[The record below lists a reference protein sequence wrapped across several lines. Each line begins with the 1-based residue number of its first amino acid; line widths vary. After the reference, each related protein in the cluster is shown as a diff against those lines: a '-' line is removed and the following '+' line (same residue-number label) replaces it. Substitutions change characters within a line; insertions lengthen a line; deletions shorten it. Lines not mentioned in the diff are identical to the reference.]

1 MQANEI
7 RLGVLS
13 AVLGGV
19 LVAGIGALTM
29 NRNSADAREAV
40 PAPAPAPV
48 QTVIVNAP
56 EVSLPGYLGPLYD
69 AQGRVVGV
77 SVEKRATAA
86 AAPAAAAS
94 GGTAAAAPQ
103 QQGRSKATS
112 AAIIAGSAGA
122 GAAIGGIAGGGK
134 GAAIGA
140 ISGGTAGVIYDRA
153 TANKKRQ

>member
-19 LVAGIGALTM
+19 LVAGIGTLTM
-29 NRNSADAREAV
+29 NRSSADAKVVSPE
-40 PAPAPAPV
+40 PAPV

-56 EVSLPGYLGPLYD
+56 EVVVPGYLGALYD

-77 SVEKRATAA
+77 AVEKKAAAAAQLANAGGGGAATATAA
-86 AAPAAAAS
+86 P
-94 GGTAAAAPQ
+94 
-103 QQGRSKATS
+103 QGRSKAKS

-122 GAAIGGIAGGGK
+122 GAAIGAIAGGGK

-140 ISGGTAGVIYDRA
+140 ISGGTAGVIYDRT
-153 TANKKRQ
+153 TANKKR

>member
-29 NRNSADAREAV
+29 NRSSADSTAV
-40 PAPAPAPV
+40 KPEPAPV

-56 EVSLPGYLGPLYD
+56 EVVVPGYLGALYD

-77 SVEKRATAA
+77 AVERKAAASAAVANGGGGGATAA
-86 AAPAAAAS
+86 AAP
-94 GGTAAAAPQ
+94 
-103 QQGRSKATS
+103 QGRSKAKS

-122 GAAIGGIAGGGK
+122 GAAIGAIAGGGK

-140 ISGGTAGVIYDRA
+140 ISGGTAGLIYDRT
-153 TANKKRQ
+153 TANKKR